1 VTDERPVDD
10 VERRIDDPERRID
23 DPERR
28 IDDDQ
33 LLATYADTSR
43 PTADRQQAFRVLE
56 RRYRRRIFAVCVRVL
71 GDPSDAEDAVQETL
85 LKLARS
91 AEGFRGDAQVSTWV
105 YRIARNVCTD
115 RVRYDARRPSVPV
128 EDPALLERRFD
139 DDGSDL
145 VAVGDQLARAMD
157 RLDDLSRRL
166 LLLVAVDDLSYADAA
181 EVCDLPVGTVKSR
194 IARARHQ
201 LGLLLREDDEVEGPG
216 PAASATPIVDA
227 PGQDGPRPRGPPTP
241 S

>member
-1 VTDERPVDD
+1 VTDERRNDAGGPLV
-10 VERRIDDPERRID
+10 
-23 DPERR
+23 
-28 IDDDQ
+28 DDDQ
-33 LLATYADTSR
+33 LLATYADASR
-43 PTADRQQAFRVLE
+43 SSADRQQAFRILE

-91 AEGFRGDAQVSTWV
+91 AAGFRGDAQVSTWI

-128 EDPALLERRFD
+128 EDPAVLDRRFD
-139 DDGSDL
+139 DDGSEL
-145 VAVGDQLARAMD
+145 IAAGDQLGRALAQ
-157 RLDDLSRRL
+157 LDELSRRL

-194 IARARHQ
+194 IARARQ
-201 LGLLLREDDEVEGPG
+201 RLGLLLHEPEESAGSG
-216 PAASATPIVDA
+216 PATPD
-227 PGQDGPRPRGPPTP
+227 PLPRDTGGRTGQRPRGPPPPSATP